1 MTQIIPVSVVI
12 PCFRCIDTI
21 ERALNSVMRQSALPA
36 EVLLIDDASK
46 DGTLALLHELSKRH
60 GSILR
65 VISMP
70 INVGPGLAR
79 NAGWE
84 IATQPWL
91 AFLDADDIWHPQKLK
106 VQWSWL
112 QAHPEVDLCGHSTQ
126 LISTESQN
134 SAPNTFSVS
143 HLSLINMLISNR
155 LPTRSV
161 MLRRDIVMRF
171 SDKRVTED
179 YLLWL
184 EVIAHGYVAY
194 RLDVCLAFSIRSDFS
209 PGGYSGQLWA
219 HEKRELAA
227 LTHLASTVR
236 LRPGLILLASI
247 WSIIKFM
254 RRCALR
260 WWKK

>member
-1 MTQIIPVSVVI
+1 MTQTIPVSVVM

-21 ERALNSVMRQSALPA
+21 ERALSSVMLQSVLPA
-36 EVLLIDDASK
+36 EVLLIDDASQ
-46 DGTLALLHELSKRH
+46 DGTLVLLHELSKRY
-60 GSILR
+60 GSIVR

-79 NAGWE
+79 NAGWA
-84 IATQPWL
+84 IATRPWL
-91 AFLDADDIWHPQKLK
+91 AFLDADDIWHPQKLEL
-106 VQWSWL
+106 QWKWL
-112 QAHPEVDLCGHSTQ
+112 QAHPEVSLCGHSTQ
-126 LISTESQN
+126 LLYAGLEGLAPHAF
-134 SAPNTFSVS
+134 SAARLN
-143 HLSLINMLISNR
+143 LIQMLISNR

-171 SDKRVTED
+171 ADKRVTED

-194 RLDVCLAFSIRSDFS
+194 RLDVCLAFSIRPDFS

-227 LTHLASTVR
+227 LRHLPSTVR
-236 LRPGLILLASI
+236 LRLGLILLASI

-254 RRCALR
+254 RRYALNM
-260 WWKK
+260 WKK

>member
-1 MTQIIPVSVVI
+1 M
-12 PCFRCIDTI
+12 
-21 ERALNSVMRQSALPA
+21 LQSALPA

-60 GSILR
+60 GSIVR

-70 INVGPGLAR
+70 VNVGPGLAR
-79 NAGWE
+79 NAGWA

-91 AFLDADDIWHPQKLK
+91 AFLDADDLWHPQKLEL
-106 VQWSWL
+106 QWSWL
-112 QAHPEVDLCGHSTQ
+112 QTHPEVSLCGHSTQ
-126 LISTESQN
+126 LMREGVYGP
-134 SAPNTFSVS
+134 APHTFSATRLTLT
-143 HLSLINMLISNR
+143 HMLISNR

-161 MLRRDIVMRF
+161 MLRKDIVMRF
-171 SDKRVTED
+171 ADKRVTED

-184 EVIAHGYVAY
+184 EAIANGYIAY
-194 RLDVCLAFSIRSDFS
+194 RLDVCLAFSIRPDFS

-227 LTHLASTVR
+227 LDCLASKVR
-236 LRPGLILLASI
+236 LRPGLVLLASI

-254 RRCALR
+254 RRYARTL
-260 WWKK
+260 WKK

>member
-1 MTQIIPVSVVI
+1 MIQTIPVSVVI

-21 ERALNSVMRQSALPA
+21 EQALSSVMRQSALPA

-70 INVGPGLAR
+70 INLGPGLAR
-79 NAGWE
+79 NAGWA

-91 AFLDADDIWHPQKLK
+91 AFLDADDIWHPQKLEI
-106 VQWSWL
+106 QWSWL
-112 QAHPEVDLCGHSTQ
+112 QAHPEVDLCGHSTR
-126 LISTESQN
+126 LIHAGLVGPAPVAFS
-134 SAPNTFSVS
+134 SAQ
-143 HLSLINMLISNR
+143 LSLIQMLISNR

-171 SDKRVTED
+171 ADKRVTED

-184 EVIAHGYVAY
+184 EAIAHGRVAY
-194 RLDVCLAFSIRSDFS
+194 RLDVCLAFSIRPDFS

-227 LTHLASTVR
+227 LAHLASTVR

-254 RRCALR
+254 RRYALTQ
-260 WWKK
+260 WKR

>member
-1 MTQIIPVSVVI
+1 M
-12 PCFRCIDTI
+12 
-21 ERALNSVMRQSALPA
+21 LQSALPA

-65 VISMP
+65 VISMH

-79 NAGWE
+79 NAGWA

-91 AFLDADDIWHPQKLK
+91 AFLDADDIWHPQKLE

-112 QAHPEVDLCGHSTQ
+112 QAHPEVSLCGHSTQ
-126 LISTESQN
+126 LMHADLEGPAPVAF
-134 SAPNTFSVS
+134 SAAQ
-143 HLSLINMLISNR
+143 LSLIQMLITNR

-161 MLRRDIVMRF
+161 MLRRDMVMRF
-171 SDKRVTED
+171 GDKKVTED

-184 EVIAHGYVAY
+184 EAIAHGYVAY
-194 RLDVCLAFSIRSDFS
+194 RLDVCLAFSIRPDFS

-227 LTHLASTVR
+227 LTRLASTVR
-236 LRPGLILLASI
+236 LWPGMILLASL

-254 RRCALR
+254 RRYALTR
-260 WWKK
+260 WKR